1 MLRTVYLHAQSVEDK
16 IVQSGVSAGETQN
29 GLSDRQ
35 GDLPAAGRSYSACGY
50 HHAGTDQGF
59 RSLLYPKRPSGACD
73 TGAVRSNGLFER
85 ALGVIET
92 I

>member
-1 MLRTVYLHAQSVEDK
+1 MAFLIVKVTFLLQEGLTVLVA
-16 IVQSGVSAGETQN
+16 
-29 GLSDRQ
+29 
-35 GDLPAAGRSYSACGY
+35 

-59 RSLLYPKRPSGACD
+59 RSLLYLKRPSGACD

-85 ALGVIET
+85 VLGVIET